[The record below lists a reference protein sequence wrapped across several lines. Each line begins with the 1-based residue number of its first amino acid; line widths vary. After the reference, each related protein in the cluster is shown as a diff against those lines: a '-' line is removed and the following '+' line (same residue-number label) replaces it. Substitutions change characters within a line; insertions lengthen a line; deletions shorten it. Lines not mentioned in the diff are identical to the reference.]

1 MANKLK
7 VWESPRNAVS
17 RSKVANG
24 YVYYRL
30 NKEDKKAGQT
40 EIYRQVGN
48 TFIIPFEGD
57 KISQLELEGF
67 DKFND
72 IPWSVISIL
81 GFGFSNKVINNF
93 FRFKIS
99 QPIEKIIVSTKKAS
113 EQTNKIIQINI
124 ADIES
129 LISELNIQD
138 RAHRDTKNTLVVNF
152 ASKNFP
158 NLKLKHKETNNN
170 KTLILGNLN
179 KKLLEQLTA
188 DDIEKVG
195 EFYVKAVQKYK
206 RGDLVRKVLGGFQ
219 KNAQFLTLQNVIKQY
234 EKLLEKDPLEP
245 EWQKFFEENITLF
258 DNRYIKNLGKINIGL
273 ASTKFPDLTLVDIYG
288 YVDFYEL
295 KRSSSTKLLKYDAS
309 HKTYY
314 WSPEAAKAIAQV
326 SNYLQKAKEGGLSL
340 SEAIKRETI
349 FNDNKKLDVSII
361 SPRAVIV
368 AGSSTELNDD
378 DKKRQF
384 KALRE
389 SMKDIE
395 FLLYDEI
402 LQRLRNLLDN
412 INV

>member
-1 MANKLK
+1 MANKFK
-7 VWESPRNAVS
+7 VWESARNAVS

-30 NKEDKKAGQT
+30 DKENKKAGQT

-57 KISQLELEGF
+57 KIRQLELEGF
-67 DKFND
+67 DDFDN
-72 IPWSVISIL
+72 IPWAVISIL
-81 GFGFSNKVINNF
+81 GFGFSNKAINNF
-93 FRFKIS
+93 FRFKIL
-99 QPIEKIIVSTKKAS
+99 QPIEKIVISAKKAS
-113 EQTNKIIQINI
+113 GQTNKIIQINI
-124 ADIES
+124 TDIEN

-138 RAHRDTKNTLVVNF
+138 RANRDTKSALVVNF
-152 ASKNFP
+152 ASKSFP

-179 KKLLEQLTA
+179 KKLLEKLNV
-188 DDIEKVG
+188 DDIEKIG

-206 RGDLVRKVLGGFQ
+206 SAHLVQKLLGGFQ
-219 KNAQFLTLQNVIKQY
+219 KNAQFLTLQSVIKQY
-234 EKLLEKDPLEP
+234 EKLLEEDPKEDK
-245 EWQKFFEENITLF
+245 WQKFFEENITLF

-295 KRSSSTKLLKYDAS
+295 KRSRSTDLLRYDSS

-314 WSPEAAKAIAQV
+314 WSAELTKAISQT
-326 SNYLQKAKEGGLSL
+326 SSYLQKAKGNGSL
-340 SEAIKRETI
+340 LADAIKEKI
-349 FNDNKKLDVSII
+349 NIDNKNQLDVSII
-361 SPRAVIV
+361 NPRAIIV
-368 AGSSTELNDD
+368 AGSSKQLKNDAM
-378 DKKRQF
+378 KHQF

-402 LQRLRNLLDN
+402 LDRLRNLLNN